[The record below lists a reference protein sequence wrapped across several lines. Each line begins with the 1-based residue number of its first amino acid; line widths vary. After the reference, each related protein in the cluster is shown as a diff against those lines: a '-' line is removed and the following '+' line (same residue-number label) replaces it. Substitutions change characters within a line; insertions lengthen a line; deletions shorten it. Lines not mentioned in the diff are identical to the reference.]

1 MYCYYKWSVAFPH
14 GAVGWSAVFDCGI
27 SWSYSLSFV
36 YVVVEPIFQLLKDGK
51 ILNVFTTQMRFESI
65 FNVM

>member
-1 MYCYYKWSVAFPH
+1 MAFPH

>member
-1 MYCYYKWSVAFPH
+1 MAFPH

-51 ILNVFTTQMRFESI
+51 ILNVFTTKMRFESI